1 MNNQNNLINKN
12 TNLITSAGDNRQ
24 NMNINPINNIN
35 NVPNPMNSMI
45 NLTPQNN
52 MINLTTP
59 NQKNPLSMNALLSN
73 LKTPPNNTPN
83 QIPIMP
89 NSPMN
94 LQDRKP
100 GLNLNSLQGIPQNNI
115 NQLNFGNMTNPNM
128 VQNLQQN
135 KTIIPQNNNPM
146 NYINQM
152 SNPILNIPNINQMIP
167 GTGNQNYQ
175 NLQTQM
181 NNIGINPM
189 NQNIA
194 NFDNFDFLFQESFG
208 LYLVYLI

>member
-1 MNNQNNLINKN
+1 
-12 TNLITSAGDNRQ
+12 
-24 NMNINPINNIN
+24 
-35 NVPNPMNSMI
+35 MNSMI

-135 KTIIPQNNNPM
+135 KTI
-146 NYINQM
+146 
-152 SNPILNIPNINQMIP
+152 
-167 GTGNQNYQ
+167 
-175 NLQTQM
+175 
-181 NNIGINPM
+181 
-189 NQNIA
+189 
-194 NFDNFDFLFQESFG
+194 
-208 LYLVYLI
+208 